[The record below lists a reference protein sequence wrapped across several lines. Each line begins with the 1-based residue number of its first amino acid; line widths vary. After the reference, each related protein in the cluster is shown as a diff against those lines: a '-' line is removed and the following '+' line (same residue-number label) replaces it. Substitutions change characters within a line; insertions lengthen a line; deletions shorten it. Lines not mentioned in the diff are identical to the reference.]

1 MAGFLAGIKA
11 NKPNEQKE
19 KEEKEK
25 QEFEDKLKNG
35 KSHNYFL
42 II

>member
-25 QEFEDKLKNG
+25 QEFEEKLKNG
-35 KSHNYFL
+35 NSHCSAL
-42 II
+42 I